1 MSGPPPI
8 DGVATSTTGLV
19 GPAPQGPTNQAV
31 LVTSV
36 ADYERVFGGAQAG
49 HDLFLGAKLFFE
61 NGGRR
66 ASAVRLGGL
75 GHAAV
80 GRGLAALD
88 AIDDLG
94 LLCLPGLS
102 GGQTVAAASAYARS
116 RRAFYVAEP
125 AGTRPATIAAAAA
138 IRAADR
144 GHAAVWFPRLEVRDP
159 LQPTATTR
167 FGSSAAVAG
176 LLARTDVDRGV
187 WAFPQA
193 ALTGVTGLAAAIDP
207 HGAALLRRDGVN
219 VLRLTPGHGIVP
231 WGSRTIGGGRDS
243 GEEWKY
249 VPVRRTALYL
259 EESIDRGLEWAA
271 FEPNDEP
278 TWTQI
283 RAVVTA
289 FLDEAF
295 QAGAFAGRMPEE
307 SYFVRCGLETTTQRD
322 IENGVVIIE
331 VGFAPL
337 RPAEFVVFR
346 IRHAW
351 D

>member
-1 MSGPPPI
+1 MSSPPRI

-19 GPAPQGPTNQAV
+19 GLAPQGLPDQPV
-31 LVTSV
+31 LVTSL
-36 ADYERVFGGAQAG
+36 AEYEQVFGGPQAG
-49 HDLFLGAKLFFE
+49 HDLFLGTELFFD

-66 ASAVRLGGL
+66 AWAVRLGGQ
-75 GHAAV
+75 GQAAV
-80 GRGLAALD
+80 GRALAALD

-102 GGQTVAAASAYARS
+102 GGPALAAAARYARS
-116 RRAFYVAEP
+116 RGAFYVAET
-125 AGTRPATIAAAAA
+125 AGTKAATVAAVGS

-144 GHAAVWFPRLEVRDP
+144 GHAAVWFPRIELRDP
-159 LQPTATTR
+159 MQPAATMR

-176 LLARTDVDRGV
+176 LLARTDLDRGV
-187 WAFPQA
+187 WAFPQG
-193 ALTGVTGLAAAIDP
+193 ALQGVTGLAAAFDP
-207 HGAALLRRDGVN
+207 HGAALLRRDAVN
-219 VLRLTPGHGIVP
+219 ALRLVPGRGFRS
-231 WGSRTIGGGRDS
+231 WGARTAGSGHDS

-249 VPVRRTALYL
+249 VPVRRLAIYL
-259 EESIDRGLEWAA
+259 EQSIGRGLGWAA

-278 TWTQI
+278 TWTQV
-283 RAVVTA
+283 RAVVAA
-289 FLDEAF
+289 FLEEAF
-295 QAGAFAGRMPEE
+295 QSGAFAGRTPEK

-322 IENGVVIIE
+322 IENGIVVVE

-346 IRHAW
+346 IRHRW